1 MPWPSGT
8 RGGAA
13 SPWWG
18 GYVRLWVR
26 AALGAGRTFHMGP
39 HAQDRLDAGNVLAG
53 GPIIPGADGTL
64 WVDLSCDVLDVTVS
78 GGASASEGVFTKPDA
93 ATCEVTLAD
102 PDRDY
107 DPLNTE
113 SPWAIGGHSRL
124 TPGVRV
130 DVFVEIVNG
139 SDGTWTR
146 RWLFTGT
153 ADSWEEDWSTRA
165 QSRQCKLTATDG
177 VKLFANFHRPALGAP
192 VGDGDTT
199 QGRVHRVATEVGFTG
214 TIEDGAGVSTHSG
227 TDFSSDGWEEINHSL
242 DGELGYV
249 HFTGDGHLRWV
260 GRDAYFDTTSPP
272 VLALGCAPEMF
283 DVLVDASP
291 SPIDRQMRNA
301 VYGQRPGG
309 VLQQA
314 LSTASISRYGRYDF
328 TRTDLDLASD
338 GQVATWVQIVLQQ
351 YAYPQVSLN
360 DVTSRPAIAPQS
372 WDCWRQVLAVR
383 MVSDLVRIYWV
394 PPDRPDDAPIDT
406 NARVVGVQHTITRH
420 AWEVRWQLVDASALL
435 YSGLLFTMGP
445 HANDRLDAGFVLG

>member
-13 SPWWG
+13 SPHWG

-26 AALGAGRTFHMGP
+26 AALGAGRTWHMGP

-93 ATCEVTLAD
+93 ATCVVTLAD

-107 DPLNTE
+107 DPLNAQ
-113 SPWAIGGHSRL
+113 SPWAMGGTSRL
-124 TPGVRV
+124 TPGVKV
-130 DVFVEIVNG
+130 DVFTEVVNG
-139 SDGTWTR
+139 DDGSWTR

-153 ADSWEEDWSTRA
+153 ADSWAEDWTTRP
-165 QSRQCKLTATDG
+165 QTRQCTLTATDT
-177 VKLFANFHRPALGAP
+177 VKTFSSFHRPALTTAVGA
-192 VGDGDTT
+192 GDTT
-199 QGRVHRVATEVGFTG
+199 QQRIARVATEVGFTG
-214 TIEDGAGVSTHSG
+214 TIEDGVGVTTHAA
-227 TDFSSDGWEEINHSL
+227 TDFDTDGWEEMSHSL
-242 DGELGYV
+242 TGELGYV

-260 GRDAYFDTTSPP
+260 GRDAYFDSTSPP
-272 VLALGCAPEMF
+272 VLALGCDPAMW

-291 SPIDRQMRNA
+291 SPIDRQIRNA
-301 VYGQRPGG
+301 VFGQRPGG
-309 VLQQA
+309 AVQSA
-314 LSTASISRYGRYDF
+314 MSTASIRKYGRYDF
-328 TRTDLDLASD
+328 TRTDLDLATD
-338 GQVATWVQIVLQQ
+338 AQVATWVTTVLQK

-360 DVTSRPAIAPQS
+360 DLTMRPSIAARS
-372 WDCWRQVLAVR
+372 WDCWKQVLAVR
-383 MVSDLVRIYWV
+383 MVSDLVRVHWV

-406 NARVVGVQHTITRH
+406 VARVVGVQHTVTRH